1 MEVALALALHGTNR
15 VTLSYRKEEF
25 SRLKSRNAERLAEF
39 VKRKKIKAF
48 LQSEVREIGE
58 HEVILET
65 SDGPLQI
72 KNNYVFVCIGGEM
85 PFEFLQNIG
94 IKFHN
99 QIVAD
104 TILKTAAA

>member
-1 MEVALALALHGTNR
+1 M
-15 VTLSYRKEEF
+15 
-25 SRLKSRNAERLAEF
+25 AEF